1 MYKEAIEME
10 DTTKKWYESRG
21 VIGGVIVLA
30 ATVGGFFGYTVS
42 AEEQNLLVELILA
55 LVTAAGGIVGIC
67 GRVRANKQIK

>member
-1 MYKEAIEME
+1 ME

-21 VIGGVIVLA
+21 VIGGIIVLA
-30 ATVGGFFGYTVS
+30 ATIGGFFGYTVS